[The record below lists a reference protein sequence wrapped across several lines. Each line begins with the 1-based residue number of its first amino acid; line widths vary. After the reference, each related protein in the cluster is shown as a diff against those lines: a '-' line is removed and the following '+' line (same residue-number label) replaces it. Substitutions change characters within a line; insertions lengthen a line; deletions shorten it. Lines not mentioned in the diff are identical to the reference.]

1 MADVTSLRFLLVDDD
16 EVDVMNVQRAFEK
29 NRVANGLFVATD
41 GKDALEKLRA
51 GEVPIQS
58 LVVLLDLNMPRMS
71 GTDFLRE
78 VRKDPTLAPLPIIVL
93 TTSSEEKDTVEAHHL
108 NVTGYLP
115 KPVEFTELADL
126 IAALR
131 MSWNIG
137 KLPEM

>member
-16 EVDVMNVQRAFEK
+16 EVDVMNVRRAFEK
-29 NRVANGLFVATD
+29 NRVGNGLFVATD

-51 GEVPIQS
+51 REVPIQS
-58 LVVLLDLNMPRMS
+58 LVVLLDLNMPRMN

-78 VRKDPTLAPLPIIVL
+78 VRKDPTLAALPVIVL

-108 NVTGYLP
+108 NVAGYLP
-115 KPVEFTELADL
+115 KPVEFTELANL
-126 IAALR
+126 MAT
-131 MSWNIG
+131 MHKSWSIG